1 MVRLG
6 TGPSQLPLAALGVRV
21 LLGLD
26 WGVGR
31 YVQDYSFPSARNW
44 VTQCQRSI
52 SQTHVPQKSF

>member
-31 YVQDYSFPSARNW
+31 YVQDYSFPSARN
-44 VTQCQRSI
+44 
-52 SQTHVPQKSF
+52 